1 MKLEDIAL
9 LEIKKFCKLNSFHL
23 IPLDELV
30 QNMEVN
36 DFFDEIH
43 TSVQGSLKIANII
56 YPSLEKIFNE

>member
-1 MKLEDIAL
+1 
-9 LEIKKFCKLNSFHL
+9 
-23 IPLDELV
+23 V

-36 DFFDEIH
+36 DFYDEIH